1 MATGRS
7 NPSQPGTPRLLRA
20 INDRAA
26 LELLLE
32 EGPLSR
38 SQLGAL
44 TGLSKP
50 TASQLLARLESAGLV
65 VPVGT
70 TAGRPGPG
78 AQLYEINPRAAYV
91 AGLDVSPERVRV
103 SIADVT
109 GHVVTE
115 HRLPQH
121 ADDPGQAVEQVGRAL
136 DVATTA
142 AGLDRSD
149 LRAVVIGTPG
159 ALDPATDELRYAA
172 HLPGWHSPRLLE
184 ELTADL
190 GVPVALENDVN
201 LAAVAEQRV
210 GLARGVQDF
219 VLLWVEAGIG
229 AALVLGGRM
238 HRGHT
243 GGAGEIGY
251 MPMPGAPLIK
261 NPELETANSG
271 GFQEL
276 AGAPAVLDLAREH
289 GLDSDTAQ
297 AAVADA
303 VRRAEAG
310 EDAEAGDARN
320 LGDAGDAFLRTL
332 AERLAT
338 GLAAVVAVVDP
349 ELVVLSGAV
358 PRAGG
363 ERLRALVQE
372 ELSGLAVPRPRLLQ
386 SELSGSPVV
395 IGALQ
400 TALATAREQVFSTH

>member
-1 MATGRS
+1 MSTGTG
-7 NPSQPGTPRLLRA
+7 NPSQPGTPSLLRA

-32 EGPLSR
+32 QGPLSR
-38 SQLGAL
+38 SQLGTL

-91 AGLDVSPERVRV
+91 AGLDVNPSRIRVA
-103 SIADVT
+103 IADIT
-109 GHVVTE
+109 GGIVTE
-115 HRLPQH
+115 HRLPLPEGN
-121 ADDPGQAVEQVGRAL
+121 PGEALAQITMAL
-136 DVATTA
+136 DTATAA
-142 AGLDRSD
+142 AGLDRGA
-149 LRAVVIGTPG
+149 LRQIVIGTPG
-159 ALDPATDELRYAA
+159 ALDPATGELRYAA
-172 HLPGWHSPRLLE
+172 HLLGWHAPRLVDD
-184 ELTADL
+184 LTDAL
-190 GVPVALENDVN
+190 RLPVAMENDVN

-210 GLARGVQDF
+210 GLAQGVRDF
-219 VLLWVEAGIG
+219 VLLWVEEGIG

-243 GGAGEIGY
+243 GGAGEVGY

-261 NPELETANSG
+261 NVHLEVENSG

-276 AGAPAVLDLAREH
+276 AGAPAVLALAREH
-289 GLDSDTAQ
+289 GLSGGTAK
-297 AAVADA
+297 AV
-303 VRRAEAG
+303 VAEAVERG
-310 EDAEAGDARN
+310 A
-320 LGDAGDAFLRTL
+320 DAFLRTL
-332 AERLAT
+332 AERMAT
-338 GLAAVVAVVDP
+338 GLAAIVAVVDP
-349 ELVVLSGAV
+349 ELVLLSGSV

-363 ERLRALVQE
+363 EALRALVQE
-372 ELSGLAVPRPRLLQ
+372 ELTGLAVPRPRLLL
-386 SELSGSPVV
+386 SELAGSPVV

>member
-1 MATGRS
+1 MSTGTG
-7 NPSQPGTPRLLRA
+7 NPSQPGTPSLLRA

-32 EGPLSR
+32 QGPLSR
-38 SQLGAL
+38 SQLGSL

-50 TASQLLARLESAGLV
+50 TASQLLARLETAGLV

-78 AQLYEINPRAAYV
+78 AQLYEINPSAAYV
-91 AGLDVSPERVRV
+91 AGLDVTPERIRV
-103 SIADVT
+103 AIADIT
-109 GHVVTE
+109 GRVVTE
-115 HRLPQH
+115 HRLPLP
-121 ADDPGQAVEQVGRAL
+121 ADDPGPAVEQTAHAL
-136 DVATTA
+136 DTATLA
-142 AGLDRSD
+142 AGLGREA
-149 LRAVVIGTPG
+149 LHAVVIGTPG
-159 ALDPATDELRYAA
+159 ALDPATGELRYAA
-172 HLPGWHSPRLLE
+172 HLLGWHSPRLVE
-184 ELTADL
+184 ELTTAL
-190 GVPVALENDVN
+190 GVRIALENDVN

-210 GLARGVQDF
+210 GLAQGVSDF

-261 NPELETANSG
+261 SVDLETVNSG

-289 GLDSDTAQ
+289 GLPGETAQ
-297 AAVADA
+297 AAVAEA
-303 VRRAEAG
+303 VRQKAEP
-310 EDAEAGDARN
+310 
-320 LGDAGDAFLRTL
+320 FLRTL

-349 ELVVLSGAV
+349 ELVLLSGAV

-363 ERLRALVQE
+363 EPLRALVQE
-372 ELSGLAVPRPRLLQ
+372 ELTGLAVPRPRLLL
-386 SELSGSPVV
+386 SELASSPVV
-395 IGALQ
+395 VGALQ
-400 TALATAREQVFSTH
+400 TALSTAREEVFSTH

>member
-1 MATGRS
+1 MSSGTG

-32 EGPLSR
+32 QGPLSR
-38 SQLGAL
+38 TQLGQL

-91 AGLDVSPERVRV
+91 AGLDVSSERIRIA
-103 SIADVT
+103 IADIT
-109 GHVVTE
+109 GAIVTE
-115 HRLPQH
+115 HRLPLQSH
-121 ADDPGQAVEQVGRAL
+121 VAPGDALAQVTTAL
-136 DVATTA
+136 DTATAA
-142 AGLDRSD
+142 AGLERS
-149 LRAVVIGTPG
+149 LLKQVVIGTPG
-159 ALDPATDELRYAA
+159 ALDPTTGLLRYAPHLIGWQSA
-172 HLPGWHSPRLLE
+172 HLVA
-184 ELTADL
+184 ELTEAL

-210 GLARGVQDF
+210 GLAQGVQDF

-261 NPELETANSG
+261 NVDLETENSG

-276 AGAPAVLDLAREH
+276 AGAPAVLTLAAEH
-289 GLDSDTAQ
+289 GLSGATAQ
-297 AAVADA
+297 EV
-303 VRRAEAG
+303 VAEALTRDEEG
-310 EDAEAGDARN
+310 
-320 LGDAGDAFLRTL
+320 FLRTL
-332 AERLAT
+332 AERMAT
-338 GLAAVVAVVDP
+338 GLAALVAVVDP
-349 ELVVLSGAV
+349 ELVVLSGQV

-363 ERLRALVQE
+363 ERLRSLVQE
-372 ELSGLAVPRPRLLQ
+372 ELSGLAIPRPRLLL
-386 SELSGSPVV
+386 SELSGPPVV
-395 IGALQ
+395 VGALQ

>member
-1 MATGRS
+1 MATGTG
-7 NPSQPGTPRLLRA
+7 NPSQQPGTPRLLRA

-32 EGPLSR
+32 QGPLSR
-38 SQLGAL
+38 TQLGQL

-78 AQLYEINPRAAYV
+78 AQLYEINPRAAFV
-91 AGLDVSPERVRV
+91 AGLDVTPERILVA
-103 SIADVT
+103 IADIT
-109 GHVVTE
+109 GAVVTE
-115 HRLPQH
+115 HRLPLPEG
-121 ADDPGQAVEQVGRAL
+121 DPGEALTQVTTAL
-136 DVATTA
+136 DAATEA
-142 AGLDRSD
+142 AGLRRSE
-149 LRAVVIGTPG
+149 LRQVVIGTPG
-159 ALDPATDELRYAA
+159 ALDPATGLLRYAPHLIGWQSA
-172 HLPGWHSPRLLE
+172 HLVA
-184 ELTADL
+184 ELTAAL

-261 NPELETANSG
+261 NVDLETENSG

-276 AGAPAVLDLAREH
+276 AGAEAVLALAAEH
-289 GLDSDTAQ
+289 GLTRPGRAGQAGQTAQ
-297 AAVADA
+297 AAVAEA
-303 VRRAEAG
+303 VVRGAEG
-310 EDAEAGDARN
+310 
-320 LGDAGDAFLRTL
+320 FLRTL
-332 AERLAT
+332 AERMAT
-338 GLAAVVAVVDP
+338 GLAALVAVVDP
-349 ELVVLSGAV
+349 ELVVLSGEV

-363 ERLRALVQE
+363 ERLRSLVQE
-372 ELSGLAVPRPRLLQ
+372 ELSGLAIPRPRLLL

-395 IGALQ
+395 VGALQ

>member
-7 NPSQPGTPRLLRA
+7 NASQPGTPRLLRA

-32 EGPLSR
+32 QGPLSR
-38 SQLGAL
+38 SQLGTL

-50 TASQLLARLESAGLV
+50 TASQLLTRLESAGLV

-103 SIADVT
+103 SIADIT
-109 GHVVTE
+109 GRVVTE

-121 ADDPGQAVEQVGRAL
+121 EDDPGPAGEQVGRAL

-142 AGLDRSD
+142 AGLDRSE

-184 ELTADL
+184 ELTAEL

-210 GLARGVQDF
+210 GLARGLQDF

-276 AGAPAVLDLAREH
+276 AGAPAVLELAREH
-289 GLDSDTAQ
+289 GLDGDTAQ

-303 VRRAEAG
+303 VRRV
-310 EDAEAGDARN
+310 EAGDTA
-320 LGDAGDAFLRTL
+320 DASGAVFLRTL

-349 ELVVLSGAV
+349 ELIVLSGAV

-400 TALATAREQVFSTH
+400 TALATVREQVFSTH

>member
-1 MATGRS
+1 MSTGTG
-7 NPSQPGTPRLLRA
+7 NPSQQPGTPRLLRA

-32 EGPLSR
+32 QGPLSR
-38 SQLGAL
+38 TQLGQL

-78 AQLYEINPRAAYV
+78 AQLYEINPRVAYV
-91 AGLDVSPERVRV
+91 AGLDVAPERIRIA
-103 SIADVT
+103 IADIT
-109 GHVVTE
+109 GRVVTE
-115 HRLPQH
+115 HRLPLPEG
-121 ADDPGQAVEQVGRAL
+121 DPGEALAQVTRAL
-136 DVATTA
+136 DTATEA
-142 AGLDRSD
+142 AGLRRDQ
-149 LRAVVIGTPG
+149 LRQVVIGTPG
-159 ALDPATDELRYAA
+159 ALDPATGLLRYAPHLLGWESA
-172 HLPGWHSPRLLE
+172 HLVS
-184 ELTADL
+184 ELTAAL

-210 GLARGVQDF
+210 GLAQGVQDF

-261 NPELETANSG
+261 NVHLETENSG

-276 AGAPAVLDLAREH
+276 AGAPAVLALAAEH
-289 GLDSDTAQ
+289 GLPAESAQ
-297 AAVADA
+297 AAVAEAITRDA
-303 VRRAEAG
+303 DE
-310 EDAEAGDARN
+310 
-320 LGDAGDAFLRTL
+320 FLRTL
-332 AERLAT
+332 AERMAT
-338 GLAAVVAVVDP
+338 GLAALVAVVDP
-349 ELVVLSGAV
+349 ELVVLSGQV

-372 ELSGLAVPRPRLLQ
+372 ELSGLAIPRPRLLLT
-386 SELSGSPVV
+386 ELTGPPVV
-395 IGALQ
+395 VGALQ

>member
-1 MATGRS
+1 MSTGTG
-7 NPSQPGTPRLLRA
+7 NPSQPGTPSLLRA

-32 EGPLSR
+32 QGPLSR
-38 SQLGAL
+38 TQLGQL

-65 VPVGT
+65 MPVGT

-91 AGLDVSPERVRV
+91 AGLDVTPERIRIA
-103 SIADVT
+103 IADIT
-109 GHVVTE
+109 GTIVTE
-115 HRLPQH
+115 HRLPVSPDQ
-121 ADDPGQAVEQVGRAL
+121 PGDALAQVTSAL
-136 DVATTA
+136 DTATEA
-142 AGLDRSD
+142 AGLRREQ
-149 LRAVVIGTPG
+149 LRQVVIGTPG
-159 ALDPATDELRYAA
+159 ALDPATGLLRYAPHLLGWQSA
-172 HLPGWHSPRLLE
+172 HLVA
-184 ELTADL
+184 ELTAAL

-210 GLARGVQDF
+210 GLAQGVQDF

-261 NPELETANSG
+261 HVDLETENSG

-276 AGAPAVLDLAREH
+276 AGAPAVLALAAEH
-289 GLDSDTAQ
+289 GLTGVSAQ
-297 AAVADA
+297 DVVNEAVK
-303 VRRAEAG
+303 RGAE
-310 EDAEAGDARN
+310 
-320 LGDAGDAFLRTL
+320 AFLRTL
-332 AERLAT
+332 AERMAT
-338 GLAAVVAVVDP
+338 GLAALVAVVDP
-349 ELVVLSGAV
+349 ELVVLSGQV

-363 ERLRALVQE
+363 EVLRSLVQE
-372 ELSGLAVPRPRLLQ
+372 ELSGLAIPRPRLLV

-395 IGALQ
+395 VGALQ
-400 TALATAREQVFSTH
+400 TALTSAREQVFSTH

>member
-1 MATGRS
+1 MSTGTG
-7 NPSQPGTPRLLRA
+7 NPSQPGTPSLLRA

-32 EGPLSR
+32 QGPLSR
-38 SQLGAL
+38 TQLGQL

-91 AGLDVSPERVRV
+91 AGLDVSQERIRIA
-103 SIADVT
+103 IADIT
-109 GHVVTE
+109 GAVVTE
-115 HRLPQH
+115 HRLPLRSH
-121 ADDPGQAVEQVGRAL
+121 VEPGDALAQVSTAL
-136 DVATTA
+136 DTATAA
-142 AGLDRSD
+142 AGLERAQ
-149 LRAVVIGTPG
+149 LRQVVIGTPG
-159 ALDPATDELRYAA
+159 ALDPATGLLRYAP
-172 HLPGWHSPRLLE
+172 HLVGWHSAHLVA
-184 ELTADL
+184 ELTAAL

-201 LAAVAEQRV
+201 LAAMAEQRV

-261 NPELETANSG
+261 NVHLETENSG

-276 AGAPAVLDLAREH
+276 AGAPAVLALAAEH
-289 GLDSDTAQ
+289 GLTGASAQ
-297 AAVADA
+297 DVVTEAVKSG
-303 VRRAEAG
+303 AE
-310 EDAEAGDARN
+310 
-320 LGDAGDAFLRTL
+320 AFLRTL
-332 AERLAT
+332 AERMAT
-338 GLAAVVAVVDP
+338 GLAALVAVVDP
-349 ELVVLSGAV
+349 ELVVLSGQV

-363 ERLRALVQE
+363 EVLRSLVQE
-372 ELSGLAVPRPRLLQ
+372 ELSGLAIPRPRLLV
-386 SELSGSPVV
+386 SELAGSPVV
-395 IGALQ
+395 VGALQ
-400 TALATAREQVFSTH
+400 TALTSAREQVFSTH

>member
-1 MATGRS
+1 MSTGTG
-7 NPSQPGTPRLLRA
+7 NPSQQPGTPRLLRA

-32 EGPLSR
+32 QGPLSR
-38 SQLGAL
+38 TQLGQL

-91 AGLDVSPERVRV
+91 AGLDVAPERIRV
-103 SIADVT
+103 AIADIT
-109 GHVVTE
+109 GRVVTE
-115 HRLPQH
+115 HRLPLPEG
-121 ADDPGQAVEQVGRAL
+121 DPGEALAQVTQAL
-136 DVATTA
+136 DTATEA
-142 AGLDRSD
+142 AGLPRDR
-149 LRAVVIGTPG
+149 LRQVVIGTPG
-159 ALDPATDELRYAA
+159 ALDPATGLLRYAPHLLGWESA
-172 HLPGWHSPRLLE
+172 HLVA
-184 ELTADL
+184 ELTEAL

-219 VLLWVEAGIG
+219 VLLWFEAGIG

-261 NPELETANSG
+261 NVDLETENSG

-276 AGAPAVLDLAREH
+276 AGAPAVLALAAEH
-289 GLDSDTAQ
+289 GLPAESAQ
-297 AAVADA
+297 AAVAEA
-303 VRRAEAG
+303 VAR
-310 EDAEAGDARN
+310 DAEG
-320 LGDAGDAFLRTL
+320 FLRTL
-332 AERLAT
+332 AERMAT
-338 GLAAVVAVVDP
+338 GLAALVAVVDP
-349 ELVVLSGAV
+349 ELVVLSGQV

-372 ELSGLAVPRPRLLQ
+372 ELSGLAIPRPRLLLT
-386 SELSGSPVV
+386 ELSGPPVV
-395 IGALQ
+395 VGALQ

>member
-1 MATGRS
+1 MSSGTG

-32 EGPLSR
+32 QGPLSR
-38 SQLGAL
+38 TQLGQL

-91 AGLDVSPERVRV
+91 AGLDVSSERIRIA
-103 SIADVT
+103 IADIT
-109 GHVVTE
+109 GAIVTE
-115 HRLPQH
+115 HRLPLRSH
-121 ADDPGQAVEQVGRAL
+121 VEPGDALAQVTSAL
-136 DVATTA
+136 DTATAA
-142 AGLDRSD
+142 AGLERS
-149 LRAVVIGTPG
+149 LLKQVVIGTPG
-159 ALDPATDELRYAA
+159 ALDPTTGLLRYAPHLIGWQSA
-172 HLPGWHSPRLLE
+172 HLVA
-184 ELTADL
+184 ELTGAL

-210 GLARGVQDF
+210 GLAQGVQDF
-219 VLLWVEAGIG
+219 VLLWFEAGIG

-261 NPELETANSG
+261 NVDLETENSG

-276 AGAPAVLDLAREH
+276 AGAPAVLTLAAEH
-289 GLDSDTAQ
+289 GLTGASAQ
-297 AAVADA
+297 EAVAEA
-303 VRRAEAG
+303 VSRG
-310 EDAEAGDARN
+310 EER
-320 LGDAGDAFLRTL
+320 FLRIL
-332 AERLAT
+332 AERMAT
-338 GLAAVVAVVDP
+338 GLAALVAVVDP
-349 ELVVLSGAV
+349 ELVVLSGQV

-363 ERLRALVQE
+363 ESLRALVQE
-372 ELSGLAVPRPRLLQ
+372 ELSGLAIPRPRLLL
-386 SELSGSPVV
+386 SELPGSPVV
-395 IGALQ
+395 VGALQ
-400 TALATAREQVFSTH
+400 SALATAREQVFSTH